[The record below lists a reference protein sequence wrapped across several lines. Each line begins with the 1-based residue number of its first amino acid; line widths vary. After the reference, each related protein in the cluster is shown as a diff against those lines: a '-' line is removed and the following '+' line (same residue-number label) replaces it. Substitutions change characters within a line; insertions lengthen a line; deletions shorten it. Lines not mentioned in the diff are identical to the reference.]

1 MESKMAKM
9 MKWLMLGMLC
19 GIFSFP
25 VQADSKLV
33 YTPYKDQ
40 KVIFDFYFDEP
51 EKIASALYWI
61 RSWLNPLM
69 KAPYSEA
76 PEFLKVVVMI
86 HGTELV
92 TLAKK
97 NEKRYQDIV
106 DRMRYYHEFGF
117 KFKVCELAAGDFD
130 YKVSDFQDFVE
141 VVPSAMTELVHWQQ
155 QGYGLITPTIY
166 SKKFSND
173 EIR

>member
-1 MESKMAKM
+1 MKAVTRLFITSLFIVYSCALSAESR
-9 MKWLMLGMLC
+9 
-19 GIFSFP
+19 
-25 VQADSKLV
+25 LV

-40 KVIFDFYFDEP
+40 KVVFDFYFDEP

-69 KAPYSEA
+69 KAPYNDA
-76 PEFLKVVVMI
+76 PEFLNVVVVV

-92 TLAKK
+92 TLVKK
-97 NEKRYQDIV
+97 NEKRYQEIV
-106 DRMRYYHEFGF
+106 DRMRYYADLGF
-117 KFKVCELAAGDFD
+117 KFKVCEMAAGDFD
-130 YKVSDFQDFVE
+130 YGIKDFQDFVE
-141 VVPSAMTELVHWQQ
+141 VIPSAMTELVHWQQ

-166 SKKFSND
+166 SKKFSNE

>member
-1 MESKMAKM
+1 
-9 MKWLMLGMLC
+9 MKAFKRLSILILFIVFAC
-19 GIFSFP
+19 P
-25 VQADSKLV
+25 VNAESKLV

-40 KVIFDFYFDEP
+40 KVVFDFYFDEP
-51 EKIASALYWI
+51 LKIASALYWI

-69 KAPYSEA
+69 QAPYNDA
-76 PEFLKVVVMI
+76 PEFLNVVVVV

-92 TLAKK
+92 TLVKK
-97 NEKRYQDIV
+97 NEKRYQEIV
-106 DRMRYYHEFGF
+106 DRMRYYADLGF

-130 YKVSDFQDFVE
+130 YAISDFQEFVE
-141 VVPSAMTELVHWQQ
+141 VIPSAMTELVHWQQ

-166 SKKFSND
+166 SKKFSNE

>member
-1 MESKMAKM
+1 MGKMIKL
-9 MKWLMLGMLC
+9 LMLGIVC
-19 GIFSFP
+19 GICSFS
-25 VQADSKLV
+25 VQADSKRV
-33 YTPYKDQ
+33 YTPYKEQ

-51 EKIASALYWI
+51 EKIASALFWI
-61 RSWLNPLM
+61 RSWLDPLM
-69 KAPYSEA
+69 KPPYTQA
-76 PEFLKVVVMI
+76 PEFQNVVVMV

-106 DRMRYYHEFGF
+106 DRIRYYNEFGF
-117 KFKVCELAAGDFD
+117 KFKVCALAAGDFD

-173 EIR
+173 EIK

>member
-1 MESKMAKM
+1 MHGLIAILLLFSSLMAHAESR
-9 MKWLMLGMLC
+9 
-19 GIFSFP
+19 
-25 VQADSKLV
+25 LV

-40 KVIFDFYFDEP
+40 KVVFDFYFDEP
-51 EKIASALYWI
+51 EKMASALYWI
-61 RSWLNPLM
+61 RSWLDPLM
-69 KAPYSEA
+69 KPPYNDA
-76 PEFLKVVVMI
+76 PEFLNVVVMV

-97 NEKRYQDIV
+97 NEKRYQEIV
-106 DRMRYYHEFGF
+106 DRIRYYADLGF
-117 KFKVCELAAGDFD
+117 KFKVCEMAAGDFD
-130 YKVSDFQDFVE
+130 YGVKDFQPFVE

-166 SKKFSND
+166 SKKFTNQ

>member
-1 MESKMAKM
+1 MSKIIKLLILGAVC
-9 MKWLMLGMLC
+9 GML
-19 GIFSFP
+19 SFP
-25 VQADSKLV
+25 VHADSKIV
-33 YTPYKDQ
+33 YTPYKEQ
-40 KVIFDFYFDEP
+40 KVLFDFYFDEP

-69 KAPYSEA
+69 KPPYTQA
-76 PEFLKVVVMI
+76 PEFLNVVVVI

-92 TLAKK
+92 TVAKK

-106 DRMRYYHEFGF
+106 DRMRYYHDFGF
-117 KFKVCELAAGDFD
+117 RFKVCALAASDFD
-130 YKVSDFQDFVE
+130 YELSDFQDFVE

-155 QGYGLITPTIY
+155 QGYAVIAPTIY
-166 SKKFSND
+166 SKKFSNE

>member
-1 MESKMAKM
+1 MNNKIIVLICSILFFACSSNVLAESKM
-9 MKWLMLGMLC
+9 
-19 GIFSFP
+19 
-25 VQADSKLV
+25 V

-51 EKIASALYWI
+51 EKISSALYWI
-61 RSWLNPLM
+61 RSWLKPLIVP
-69 KAPYSEA
+69 PYNEA

-106 DRMRYYHEFGF
+106 DRIRYYNDFGF
-117 KFKVCELAAGDFD
+117 KFKVCEIAAGDFD
-130 YKVSDFQDFVE
+130 YNIGDFQDFVE
-141 VVPSAMTELVHWQQ
+141 VVPSAMSELVHWQQ
-155 QGYGLITPTIY
+155 QGYGLITPVIY

-173 EIR
+173 EIK